1 MPVLQPQDPAQRG
14 TSRIPFLFLLALISA
29 AIYLAANII
38 PAYINDQNLQ
48 TATDEIIRRGSQQDL
63 RDEDVRAQLHE
74 KIREYGLPDDYKLE
88 LWHEGKGLVAKI
100 HYTHKIRL
108 PFYTVP
114 WPVEIRSKDIGF

>member
-1 MPVLQPQDPAQRG
+1 MPIRHRQNRTQRG
-14 TSRIPFLFLLALISA
+14 TSRIPFLFMLALISA

-48 TATDEIIRRGSQQDL
+48 TAADEIIRRGAQQEL
-63 RDEDVRAQLHE
+63 RDQDIRAQLHE
-74 KIREYGLPDDYKLE
+74 KVREYGLPEDYKLE
-88 LWHEGKGLVAKI
+88 IWHEGKGLVSKI

-108 PFYTVP
+108 PFYTVN